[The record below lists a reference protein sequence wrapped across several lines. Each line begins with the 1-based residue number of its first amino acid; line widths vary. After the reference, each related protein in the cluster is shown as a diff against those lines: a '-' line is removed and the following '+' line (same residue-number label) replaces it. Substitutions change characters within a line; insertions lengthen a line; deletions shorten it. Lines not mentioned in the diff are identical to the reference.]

1 MRISSTGFFTS
12 ASETREFYSPVK
24 KAGLGGRTFS
34 FAFPLLHQG
43 APKRVEHNFSYRT
56 WGLGFITHRKLSQRD
71 ISVHFSVSFVLELIL
86 HFLSICGGELALI
99 QQVQQ
104 GSSLCQHF
112 YHKDVVWRY
121 PWDLFTK
128 DYLKGSIR
136 RFGST
141 SCLTFPGIRSS
152 AEGMKTAAV
161 ISVL

>member
-12 ASETREFYSPVK
+12 ASESREFYSPVK
-24 KAGLGGRTFS
+24 KAGLGRRTFS

-43 APKRVEHNFSYRT
+43 APKRVENNFSYSI
-56 WGLGFITHRKLSQRD
+56 WDLGFITHRKLSQRD

-121 PWDLFTK
+121 PWDLFS
-128 DYLKGSIR
+128 KGASED
-136 RFGST
+136 
-141 SCLTFPGIRSS
+141 S
-152 AEGMKTAAV
+152 ALPAASPSLESEV
-161 ISVL
+161 QQREWRQLLSFLCCRCGP